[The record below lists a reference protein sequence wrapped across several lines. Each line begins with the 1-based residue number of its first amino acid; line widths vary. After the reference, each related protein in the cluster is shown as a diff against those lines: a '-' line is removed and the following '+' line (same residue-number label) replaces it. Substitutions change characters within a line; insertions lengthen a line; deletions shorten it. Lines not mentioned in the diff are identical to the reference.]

1 MLLDL
6 NIWRAPHGDKDSDD
20 QTFWKVRFLSW
31 SHDRVECTNIRYL
44 SVYRCLWE
52 QKETNENDKKGT
64 KEKQIQHTHACVRA
78 CMCAGGVGSCILS
91 LIH

>member
-44 SVYRCLWE
+44 SVYR
-52 QKETNENDKKGT
+52 
-64 KEKQIQHTHACVRA
+64 VF
-78 CMCAGGVGSCILS
+78 VGAKRNK
-91 LIH
+91 